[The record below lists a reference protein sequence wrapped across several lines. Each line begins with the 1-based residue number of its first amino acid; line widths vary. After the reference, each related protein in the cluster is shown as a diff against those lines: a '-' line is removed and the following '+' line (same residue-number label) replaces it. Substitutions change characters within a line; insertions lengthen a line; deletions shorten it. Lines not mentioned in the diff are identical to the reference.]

1 MSVAPT
7 ARLRRPPPPVRETP
21 QGSPCPHCSAP
32 VEPTDAFCPSCGSP
46 LEPAAGAAET
56 IEKKTGFRCGSCG
69 AEIRCDPDS
78 RTTTCPFCAAPYVVE
93 FDPATSG
100 RQDPEFVIGF
110 ALTADKAEQI
120 YRKWLEAG
128 GLFRPSNLIQ
138 QVQADQ
144 LRGVYLPFWSFSM
157 KADSRWQAEIGEY
170 WYRTETYTETDSQ
183 GRTVTKTRQVRET
196 EWWPLEGGHH
206 AFYSFYLVS
215 GSKGLPQKISQ
226 WIEPFELLAL
236 KRYSPRFLA
245 GWLSE
250 EYSVAREAALALSE
264 AEFERRE
271 HDAVAGFLPGDTY
284 RSLQVQTA
292 FSKVNSDLIL
302 LPIYLRS
309 YRYRGKLYRTLING
323 QTGKINGE
331 KPVSLVKIALFV
343 AAVLLVGLI
352 IVALVNALG
361 GSR

>member
-7 ARLRRPPPPVRETP
+7 APLRRPLPPVQETP

-46 LEPAAGAAET
+46 LAPTAAPGAT
-56 IEKKTGFRCGSCG
+56 LEKKLGFRCEHCG
-69 AEIRCDPDS
+69 AEIRCDPGS

-93 FDPATSG
+93 FDPAATG

-110 ALTADKAEQI
+110 AVTPDRAEQI
-120 YRKWLEAG
+120 YRQWLAAG

-138 QVQADQ
+138 QVQAES

-157 KADSRWQAEIGEY
+157 KADSRWWAEVGEY
-170 WYRTETYTETDSQ
+170 WYRTETYTETDAQ

-215 GSKGLPQKISQ
+215 GSKGLPQQVSQ

-245 GWLSE
+245 GWMSE
-250 EYSVAREAALALSE
+250 EYSVAREAARALSE
-264 AEFERRE
+264 AEFQRRE
-271 HDAVAGFLPGDTY
+271 HASVAAFLPGDTY
-284 RSLQVQTA
+284 RAVRVETH
-292 FSKVNSDLIL
+292 FSNVNSDLIL

-323 QTGKINGE
+323 QTGKVNGE

-343 AAVLLVGLI
+343 VAIVMAGLI
-352 IVALVNALG
+352 VVALVNLLG